1 MSQDRAQD
9 IAEPVSDPEFGPW
22 LAQASILVV
31 DDEPGIRNFL
41 VKILAPRC
49 KLIEEAGDAKEASR
63 KVDSQH
69 FDVVILDNIMPEQ
82 NGLDWLAQQRAIGFF
97 ADVILMTA
105 YADLDAAIEALR
117 AGVVDFILKPFR
129 SNQLLNAVA
138 RCLDRMRLQRENDV
152 LRHEL
157 TSPPH
162 EILLRNKLLGTSKA
176 TVIVVIGLS
185 FAPIIARTVRSAVLA
200 ERELDYVAAA
210 QLRHESAFH
219 TMFVEILPNVIPPI
233 LVETTVRLGYAI
245 FAVATL
251 SFMGF
256 GIQPPSP
263 DWGLSISNN
272 YGMIGGGFW
281 WTVLFDALA
290 IASLVIGVNL
300 VTDGIQGALND

>member
-1 MSQDRAQD
+1 MSATDTTTQERPIGRRGPYAELFFALMRSGTFLTGFAIVLFWVICALFGEHFTPYDPLADD
-9 IAEPVSDPEFGPW
+9 IINALSPPSAEHWFGTDQIGRDVFSRVIVGSRDILTVAPLATLLATVAGTALGLFTGYFRGIADDIVSRV
-22 LAQASILVV
+22 L
-31 DDEPGIRNFL
+31 
-41 VKILAPRC
+41 
-49 KLIEEAGDAKEASR
+49 EAFMAIP
-63 KVDSQH
+63 
-69 FDVVILDNIMPEQ
+69 VVIVAL
-82 NGLDWLAQQRAIGFF
+82 LAI
-97 ADVILMTA
+97 
-105 YADLDAAIEALR
+105 
-117 AGVVDFILKPFR
+117 
-129 SNQLLNAVA
+129 VA
-138 RCLDRMRLQRENDV
+138 
-152 LRHEL
+152 
-157 TSPPH
+157 
-162 EILLRNKLLGTSKA
+162 LGTSKA